1 MITSERGIALIKK
14 YEKFMPQAYICPAGK
29 LTIGYG
35 HVVLPTDNFTH
46 LLTEPEACELLAKD
60 LASREAAINSMV
72 KVPIN
77 QNQFDAL
84 SSFAFN
90 VGIIALKG
98 SSLMRFL
105 NNKRYEFAA
114 AEFLKWN
121 KATVKGQ
128 LVLLAG
134 LARRRKEEHDLFEEA

>member
-1 MITSERGIALIKK
+1 MKTSARGIALIKK
-14 YEKFMPQAYICPAGK
+14 YEKFMPEPYICPAGK

-35 HVVLPTDNFTH
+35 HVVLPTDKFTH
-46 LLTEPEACELLAKD
+46 PLTEEEASELLVKD
-60 LASREAAINSMV
+60 LLSREAAVDSMV

-84 SSFAFN
+84 TSFAYN

-98 SSLMRFL
+98 STLLRFL
-105 NNKRYEFAA
+105 NGKRYEFAA

-128 LVLLAG
+128 LVVMAG